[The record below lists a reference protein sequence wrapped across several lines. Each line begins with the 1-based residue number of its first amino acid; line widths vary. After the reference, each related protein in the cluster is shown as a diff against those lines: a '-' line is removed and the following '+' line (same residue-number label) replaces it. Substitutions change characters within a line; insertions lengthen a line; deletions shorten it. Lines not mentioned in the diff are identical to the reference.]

1 EPSRHITELP
11 TLAEPRQRSQGAVLA
26 GDWLAAVAPLMRQL
40 SPSAQTWWAQN
51 LKEAEDHYERWL
63 RATPQQRL
71 QVKASTM
78 AKSFEAG
85 KYCLVE
91 QRGVQLLL
99 KAVPEAFRTDL
110 IATRTLA
117 VNAIVFAIL
126 CRWQPG
132 GKLERAQV
140 LDYLVHPEAS
150 SSVEETV
157 EGIRKWRRMVLRA
170 SELGAVLPD
179 SSLLL
184 KGLDSL
190 TQSGLGDHPVVSFRV
205 AAYRNE
211 SSVDFAPTQAK
222 VAELAEYLLA
232 EYEALSIQE
241 DPRAQGPK
249 RQRAAAVKAAA
260 KAEAR
265 TGPSMPTPSAK
276 SADSAPKGGKG
287 TKGSGKGGKTK
298 KGEGAAKLQKAQE
311 ATSEE
316 AQDATSGAQP
326 TTTADLLK
334 EATEVIRSLKL
345 KALVVRQGRFP
356 PERALEVAT
365 EGLEGTGLL
374 DTGAS
379 TSMRQ
384 ARPGELDEGCE
395 LRNVNLAVG
404 TVKLFVNPGGTLL
417 STEDI
422 DPLVSVADLVDM
434 GCQLSWCGHECILNH
449 PERGTIRPSTL
460 NRCPEVP
467 RELALELI
475 GDIEVY
481 RKAQRIVI
489 KALRDEAASL
499 SSQDFAVLQHRL
511 CQAAR
516 GDDKVG
522 VLMSAWL
529 SHKFGD
535 LPACLVDSIALQSD
549 RLGAGAASKWNR
561 RVRRACE
568 RDGAFVVVGHP
579 RAFKEAARPCV
590 VLDVETKE
598 LCEPDTW
605 RYLLKLAVDGK
616 LRGVIGT
623 APADFNLCDTS
634 LPVESRD
641 DLARGR
647 QTLAL
652 MVLLE
657 LAACFYEPLVCLGHP
672 SGQPAGIVKFPK
684 VILERQ
690 LNRVL
695 CKGKVDLFT
704 NAELPS
710 EALCDV
716 PSFAPE
722 ATLWS
727 GCVQEAISVV
737 VRSAVELQTGMLSR
751 AATFRAAGVK
761 ADASFR
767 QHLAHDHLPWRR
779 DCRHCVEGGI
789 QSRMHRRIKTPEG
802 FVLSVD
808 LLGKYERGVS
818 EHHPK
823 VVWCL
828 VGCYTVP
835 ELSVGPQRDQV
846 TAQDPHQEVSGEA
859 EAQDL
864 PSDVDCEE
872 YAPSLPGE
880 PLLDEDLDGLWAHEE
895 EGPMEWEQAEEDS
908 REFVRAAD
916 AELRE
921 EEVMSREWADQEKE
935 RLRTSKMYELP
946 FVVPLPNKREETVLD
961 GIAFMITQIQA
972 LGYCVTRLHS
982 DRGREFCNKRLRSFL
997 RHRGIFKTT
1006 SEGDHYQQNGRVEGM
1021 INRIKRQARVLMTA
1035 ASVEHRYWPFAL
1047 QHVAARMRSRL
1058 SPALGGPPS
1067 NVLPFG
1073 TKVYVRNRRWN
1084 RKGQRWAARGLVG
1097 TVLAPSVEVTK
1108 GHVVLLSD
1116 GRLMITTTLLTEV
1129 MDPTEPV
1136 PSEEGDMQPLHRDL
1150 PIDERPVPII
1160 SHRIPSK
1167 RTVRTVREVSPVLQ
1181 EEDAEAL
1188 RLARNP
1194 GTSLQELRDHVLG
1207 SRWMRTARP
1216 RSRGEVFQRRHTHTL
1231 GFFRHGG
1238 VLGITAECRL
1248 FPGFVV
1254 LLSRLVKECAPEA
1267 RWTTLALLV
1276 DVDTAVH
1283 RDKNNLPGYNNVLVP
1298 LCIPKVGGGVWCQ
1311 AEKGGD
1317 QRCLNNGKMI
1327 AGELWPLQ
1335 VLVPFELDPRK
1346 FHASQPWS
1354 EGSRVVLVAYSLTAI
1369 QRAEQNTVWRLRQ
1382 AGFQLPREA
1391 PLEMK
1396 QDCDCVEREP
1406 TVQVEELGAA
1416 APLEKGCPRVAKL
1429 DTNDRADVAVPTPVW
1444 RQRFTVLDDAQ
1455 AERARRQGV
1464 RRPRSEWREIR
1475 VGPHYG
1481 DLNHVRDRPL
1491 SAFALSMYLARNR
1504 SWEETPLLEVIWGGY
1519 ENPVPWLFGFQ
1530 PYGLT
1535 ERNTQFE
1542 LDRLGEVH
1550 SMVRI
1555 GYEDAPNLH
1564 GYLFRASFGDEEP
1577 KWYFIE
1583 SMMTLE
1589 DRFLSAEA
1597 VGRDP
1602 IPNPQHHPGHPPRVA
1617 SLRDR
1622 QPHSAKASGVQV
1634 QTHSAKA
1641 SGVQVQTHSAKASGV
1656 QAQPHSAKASGV
1668 QTQPHSAKASGVQVQ
1683 THFAKAS
1690 GVQEP
1695 HSAKASGVQEPHSA
1709 KASGVQEPHSAKASG
1724 VHLRMIEETSGSVG
1738 WSGVSSPEV
1747 AGPCA
1752 EWAEAER
1759 SSGVVPPDKEL
1770 QTRVWIS
1777 SNLEASEGNLVW
1789 LKCREVLSKA
1799 SSAAQEEASRYYRSW
1814 KSQEPI
1820 SKTEGVSPHAAW
1832 MGLGLVVLDHA
1843 ARGTINEQCEP
1854 LDEFPQELPMSD
1866 ELAEAVH
1873 WASTQVPRSE
1883 TQGFVEGRVHQGIR
1897 RRFGYRP
1904 ETIGGT
1910 LDPSRFPRLYE
1921 QGVTPEQFLAMRE
1934 RVSGLSFIQRII
1946 VTRAVTA
1953 GGIVDPPRMS
1963 QRGESDFAREV
1974 EQAEAERQLARER
1987 VAALRAPSGAEPEGD
2002 ASEEEG
2008 RSDDDVVAGDWEDL
2022 EGERTEEGTHFFEVP
2037 LECSRLHRADTF
2049 PLSNQPGVCELVAA
2063 AIPLALDEDAREE
2076 LDRCQL
2082 RLQALVKRES
2092 NLHVQAVVCDSANGG
2107 ERAESLR
2114 SAAQQVEH
2122 ATQDLQHSYD
2132 EVLQTHVVPN
2142 AVVERD
2148 PSEWVGPMKEEYEGL
2163 QRAVKPLSEAM
2174 LEQWRREGT
2183 PCEVIPAKVIC
2194 SIKAPKGRR
2203 KVRCVC
2209 CGNFA
2214 RSDRWSRADTYS
2226 GGIDAVTLRTLLRFA
2241 GLRRLDLGIIDVKQA
2256 FLSAPLLSNGVQIV
2270 VMTPAMFRRHGICE
2284 EKYWSVHQA
2293 LYGLTISPRSWSV
2306 HRDGTLSEL
2315 RFDIDGAPVRICP
2328 MTSDPNIWTVYREED
2343 NSVVVYL
2350 ALCVDDM
2357 LAVGETSH
2365 VSQTLDKLCQ
2375 VWKCTEPAL
2384 LSETGSVT
2392 FNGFEVSSGLDGTL
2406 YVHQTRYIQE
2416 LLQRYEVGEPLQ
2428 VPCEGQPQT
2437 PDEEDLG
2444 GFEGRVQKA
2453 QQLGGELLWLSTHS
2467 RCDLAYSVSVI
2478 SAWMTKYPTA
2488 AIERGIKV
2496 LRYLKAYPEVCL
2508 KYGTAPNDKG
2518 PEGAL
2523 KVERSESLVEGYS
2536 DASFAPE
2543 SSRSHGAFL
2552 TVWAGA
2558 TVNWCSKKQAY
2569 MTMST
2574 CESELGA
2581 LSDSGQAVISIC
2593 PLINEFL
2600 WGRAKIQ
2607 PMALLQEQGHLIPR
2621 TQVVLYTDNT
2631 ASVAVVSL
2639 PGGTWRTR
2647 GRRDNPLLETSEVD
2661 AAVFGYE
2668 FYEAAAHGTFV
2679 RYGDDAMMA
2688 FPTEMHGQA
2697 SSSAGAWLG
2706 PMRVPRPTQDPQEEA
2721 PSLPLCVTNAGGCFH
2736 RMGCSQLVH
2745 CTNVSSYEPCARCI
2759 TDPTLEWVSSQPAMW
2774 FWTSRYHVAGCTLRH
2789 NGGTRYVPCR
2799 HCLPGVRNRR
2809 GNRGG

>member
-1 EPSRHITELP
+1 
-11 TLAEPRQRSQGAVLA
+11 
-26 GDWLAAVAPLMRQL
+26 MRQL

-99 KAVPEAFRTDL
+99 KAVPEAFKTDL

-150 SSVEETV
+150 GSVEETV

-184 KGLDSL
+184 KGLDAL
-190 TQSGLGDHPVVSFRV
+190 TQPGLGDHPVVSFRV

-241 DPRAQGPK
+241 DPRAQGTK

-265 TGPSMPTPSAK
+265 TGAEQSGLVPPPAPPKAASLGTGDKKVCRFWGSSQGCKKAAQCPDHHDRTLLKGTRRCWACSSDQHLKPDCPWGPPEGPSSSTPSAR
-276 SADSAPKGGKG
+276 SADSGPKGGKG
-287 TKGSGKGGKTK
+287 PKGSGKGGKTK

-311 ATSEE
+311 LTSEE
-316 AQDATSGAQP
+316 VQEATSGAQP

-345 KALVVRQGRFP
+345 KALVVRQERGP
-356 PERALEVAT
+356 TERALEVAT

-384 ARPGELDEGCE
+384 ARPGELDAGCE

-434 GCQLSWCGHECILNH
+434 GCQLSWCGQECILTH

-481 RKAQRIVI
+481 RKAQRVVI
-489 KALRDEAASL
+489 KALREEAASL

-579 RAFKEAARPCV
+579 KAFKEAARPCV
-590 VLDVETKE
+590 ILDVETKE

-672 SGQPAGIVKFPK
+672 SGQPAGIVRFPK
-684 VILERQ
+684 VVLERQ

-716 PSFAPE
+716 PSFAPG

-751 AATFRAAGVK
+751 AATVRAAGGK

-767 QHLAHDHLPWRR
+767 QHLAHDHIPWRR
-779 DCRHCVEGGI
+779 DCRRCVEGGI

-802 FVLSVD
+802 FALSVD

-835 ELSVGPQRDQV
+835 ELSVGPPQDQA
-846 TAQDPHQEVSGEA
+846 TAQDSRQDVPGEA
-859 EAQDL
+859 EAPDL

-895 EGPMEWEQAEEDS
+895 EGPMDWEQAEEDS
-908 REFVRAAD
+908 REFVCAAD

-921 EEVMSREWADQEKE
+921 EEVMSREWTDQEKE
-935 RLRTSKMYELP
+935 HLSTSKMYELP

-1035 ASVEHRYWPFAL
+1035 ASVEHQYWPFAL

-1058 SPALGGPPS
+1058 SPTLGGPPS
-1067 NVLPFG
+1067 HVLPFG

-1129 MDPTEPV
+1129 MDPAESV
-1136 PSEEGDMQPLHRDL
+1136 PSGKGDMQPLRRDL
-1150 PIDERPVPII
+1150 LIDERPVPII
-1160 SHRIPSK
+1160 SHRIPTK
-1167 RTVRTVREVSPVLQ
+1167 RTVRSVREVSPVLQ

-1188 RLARNP
+1188 RLACNP

-1216 RSRGEVFQRRHTHTL
+1216 RSRGEVFQGGHTHTL

-1248 FPGFVV
+1248 FPGFVA

-1276 DVDTAVH
+1276 DVDSAVH
-1283 RDKNNLPGYNNVLVP
+1283 RDKNNLQGYSNILVP
-1298 LCIPKVGGGVWCQ
+1298 LCVPKVGGGVWCQ
-1311 AEKGGD
+1311 SERGGD

-1335 VLVPFELDPRK
+1335 VLTPFELDPRK
-1346 FHASQPWS
+1346 YHASQAWS

-1369 QRAEQNTVWRLRQ
+1369 QRAEQSTVGKLRQ

-1391 PLEMK
+1391 PSAPRPNYAG
-1396 QDCDCVEREP
+1396 VEREP
-1406 TVQVEELGAA
+1406 TVQIEELGETV
-1416 APLEKGCPRVAKL
+1416 PQGKSGPRVAKL
-1429 DTNDRADVAVPTPVW
+1429 DANNRADVAMQTPVW
-1444 RQRFTVLDDAQ
+1444 RQRFTVLNDEQ
-1455 AERARRQGV
+1455 AEQARRRGV
-1464 RRPRSEWREIR
+1464 RMSRSEWREIR
-1475 VGPHYG
+1475 VGHNYG
-1481 DLNHVRDRPL
+1481 DLDHVRNSPI

-1504 SWEETPLLEVIWGGY
+1504 SWEDSPELEVIWEGY

-1530 PYGLT
+1530 PYHLT
-1535 ERNTQFE
+1535 ENNTQFE

-1564 GYLFRASFGDEEP
+1564 GYLFRASFGNQGP
-1577 KWYFIE
+1577 KWYFME
-1583 SMMTLE
+1583 SMMTME

-1597 VGRDP
+1597 VGRVP
-1602 IPNPQHHPGHPPRVA
+1602 VPNPKTHPGPPPRLA
-1617 SLRDR
+1617 SI
-1622 QPHSAKASGVQV
+1622 QVSAAHSAKASGVP
-1634 QTHSAKA
+1634 TAHSAKA
-1641 SGVQVQTHSAKASGV
+1641 SGVPTAHSAKASGV
-1656 QAQPHSAKASGV
+1656 PTEHSAKASGAPSV
-1668 QTQPHSAKASGVQVQ
+1668 HSAKASGAPSV
-1683 THFAKAS
+1683 
-1690 GVQEP
+1690 
-1695 HSAKASGVQEPHSA
+1695 HSAKASGGSA
-1709 KASGVQEPHSAKASG
+1709 LAIGRVLDQGDRRLVLGTVTEVLPPS
-1724 VHLRMIEETSGSVG
+1724 EEFQS
-1738 WSGVSSPEV
+1738 
-1747 AGPCA
+1747 
-1752 EWAEAER
+1752 
-1759 SSGVVPPDKEL
+1759 
-1770 QTRVWIS
+1770 RVWLS
-1777 SNLEASEGNLVW
+1777 SRLEASEGNLVW
-1789 LKCREVLSKA
+1789 FRCREVL
-1799 SSAAQEEASRYYRSW
+1799 R
-1814 KSQEPI
+1814 
-1820 SKTEGVSPHAAW
+1820 
-1832 MGLGLVVLDHA
+1832 D
-1843 ARGTINEQCEP
+1843 
-1854 LDEFPQELPMSD
+1854 
-1866 ELAEAVH
+1866 
-1873 WASTQVPRSE
+1873 AST
-1883 TQGFVEGRVHQGIR
+1883 TVHDEAIR
-1897 RRFGYRP
+1897 Y
-1904 ETIGGT
+1904 
-1910 LDPSRFPRLYE
+1910 
-1921 QGVTPEQFLAMRE
+1921 
-1934 RVSGLSFIQRII
+1934 
-1946 VTRAVTA
+1946 
-1953 GGIVDPPRMS
+1953 
-1963 QRGESDFAREV
+1963 
-1974 EQAEAERQLARER
+1974 
-1987 VAALRAPSGAEPEGD
+1987 
-2002 ASEEEG
+2002 
-2008 RSDDDVVAGDWEDL
+2008 
-2022 EGERTEEGTHFFEVP
+2022 
-2037 LECSRLHRADTF
+2037 
-2049 PLSNQPGVCELVAA
+2049 
-2063 AIPLALDEDAREE
+2063 
-2076 LDRCQL
+2076 
-2082 RLQALVKRES
+2082 
-2092 NLHVQAVVCDSANGG
+2092 
-2107 ERAESLR
+2107 
-2114 SAAQQVEH
+2114 
-2122 ATQDLQHSYD
+2122 
-2132 EVLQTHVVPN
+2132 
-2142 AVVERD
+2142 
-2148 PSEWVGPMKEEYEGL
+2148 
-2163 QRAVKPLSEAM
+2163 
-2174 LEQWRREGT
+2174 
-2183 PCEVIPAKVIC
+2183 
-2194 SIKAPKGRR
+2194 
-2203 KVRCVC
+2203 
-2209 CGNFA
+2209 
-2214 RSDRWSRADTYS
+2214 
-2226 GGIDAVTLRTLLRFA
+2226 
-2241 GLRRLDLGIIDVKQA
+2241 
-2256 FLSAPLLSNGVQIV
+2256 
-2270 VMTPAMFRRHGICE
+2270 
-2284 EKYWSVHQA
+2284 
-2293 LYGLTISPRSWSV
+2293 
-2306 HRDGTLSEL
+2306 
-2315 RFDIDGAPVRICP
+2315 
-2328 MTSDPNIWTVYREED
+2328 
-2343 NSVVVYL
+2343 
-2350 ALCVDDM
+2350 
-2357 LAVGETSH
+2357 
-2365 VSQTLDKLCQ
+2365 
-2375 VWKCTEPAL
+2375 
-2384 LSETGSVT
+2384 
-2392 FNGFEVSSGLDGTL
+2392 
-2406 YVHQTRYIQE
+2406 
-2416 LLQRYEVGEPLQ
+2416 
-2428 VPCEGQPQT
+2428 
-2437 PDEEDLG
+2437 
-2444 GFEGRVQKA
+2444 
-2453 QQLGGELLWLSTHS
+2453 
-2467 RCDLAYSVSVI
+2467 
-2478 SAWMTKYPTA
+2478 
-2488 AIERGIKV
+2488 
-2496 LRYLKAYPEVCL
+2496 
-2508 KYGTAPNDKG
+2508 
-2518 PEGAL
+2518 
-2523 KVERSESLVEGYS
+2523 
-2536 DASFAPE
+2536 
-2543 SSRSHGAFL
+2543 
-2552 TVWAGA
+2552 
-2558 TVNWCSKKQAY
+2558 
-2569 MTMST
+2569 
-2574 CESELGA
+2574 
-2581 LSDSGQAVISIC
+2581 
-2593 PLINEFL
+2593 
-2600 WGRAKIQ
+2600 
-2607 PMALLQEQGHLIPR
+2607 
-2621 TQVVLYTDNT
+2621 
-2631 ASVAVVSL
+2631 
-2639 PGGTWRTR
+2639 
-2647 GRRDNPLLETSEVD
+2647 
-2661 AAVFGYE
+2661 
-2668 FYEAAAHGTFV
+2668 
-2679 RYGDDAMMA
+2679 
-2688 FPTEMHGQA
+2688 
-2697 SSSAGAWLG
+2697 
-2706 PMRVPRPTQDPQEEA
+2706 
-2721 PSLPLCVTNAGGCFH
+2721 
-2736 RMGCSQLVH
+2736 
-2745 CTNVSSYEPCARCI
+2745 
-2759 TDPTLEWVSSQPAMW
+2759 
-2774 FWTSRYHVAGCTLRH
+2774 
-2789 NGGTRYVPCR
+2789 
-2799 HCLPGVRNRR
+2799 
-2809 GNRGG
+2809 

>member
-1 EPSRHITELP
+1 MEASAGSDGQQQEPVMEPAEQDLQ
-11 TLAEPRQRSQGAVLA
+11 LDQAEPDVESQARSQTRMTEDEVLEPPYGEPESLGPSAAGVSPGQQGEALPEVVSQEPRGEEVLASLRPAEAIPAVAVEESPESWRRSESRQSEETRLQQLTSVLETLVQGQQALNNRLERVEEVRSSHSWRSAESSQGLGWVDHTALDRWYTEATARAAASGHRDATMYIAGDVQSFPRHRSATTKATISVEGESTEELTGATIAPPALPPGTKLQVRIDGHLRDVVVNDSGGLEAGAVLA

-51 LKEAEDHYERWL
+51 LKEAEDHYERL
-63 RATPQQRL
+63 E
-71 QVKASTM
+71 K
-78 AKSFEAG
+78 
-85 KYCLVE
+85 
-91 QRGVQLLL
+91 QRGAQLLL

-150 SSVEETV
+150 GSVEETV

-184 KGLDSL
+184 KGLDTL
-190 TQSGLGDHPVVSFRV
+190 TQPGLGDHPVVSFRV

-265 TGPSMPTPSAK
+265 TGPSASTPSAK
-276 SADSAPKGGKG
+276 SADSGPKGGKG
-287 TKGSGKGGKTK
+287 SKGSGKGGKTK

-311 ATSEE
+311 LTSEE

-384 ARPGELDEGCE
+384 ARPGELDAGCE

-434 GCQLSWCGHECILNH
+434 GCQLSWCGQECILTH

-535 LPACLVDSIALQSD
+535 LPACLVDSIALHPS
-549 RLGAGAASKWNR
+549 GIAGFGGLVN
-561 RVRRACE
+561 
-568 RDGAFVVVGHP
+568 GM
-579 RAFKEAARPCV
+579 
-590 VLDVETKE
+590 E

-710 EALCDV
+710 ETLCDA

-751 AATFRAAGVK
+751 ATAFRAAGAKV
-761 ADASFR
+761 DASFR
-767 QHLAHDHLPWRR
+767 QHLAHDHIPWRR
-779 DCRHCVEGGI
+779 DCRHCVEG
-789 QSRMHRRIKTPEG
+789 
-802 FVLSVD
+802 
-808 LLGKYERGVS
+808 
-818 EHHPK
+818 
-823 VVWCL
+823 
-828 VGCYTVP
+828 
-835 ELSVGPQRDQV
+835 PQQDQV
-846 TAQDPHQEVSGEA
+846 TAQDPYQDVSGEA
-859 EAQDL
+859 EAPDL

-880 PLLDEDLDGLWAHEE
+880 PLLDEDLDGLWAHEK
-895 EGPMEWEQAEEDS
+895 EGPMDWEQAEEDS
-908 REFVRAAD
+908 REFVCATD

-921 EEVMSREWADQEKE
+921 EEIMSREWADQEKE
-935 RLRTSKMYELP
+935 HLRTSKMYELP
-946 FVVPLPNKREETVLD
+946 FAVPLPNKREETVLD

-972 LGYCVTRLHS
+972 LGYCVTRFQS

-1047 QHVAARMRSRL
+1047 QHVAARMR
-1058 SPALGGPPS
+1058 
-1067 NVLPFG
+1067 
-1073 TKVYVRNRRWN
+1073 
-1084 RKGQRWAARGLVG
+1084 
-1097 TVLAPSVEVTK
+1097 
-1108 GHVVLLSD
+1108 
-1116 GRLMITTTLLTEV
+1116 LMITTTLLTEV
-1129 MDPTEPV
+1129 MDPAEPV
-1136 PSEEGDMQPLHRDL
+1136 PSEKGDMQPLHRDL

-1160 SHRIPSK
+1160 SHRIPTK

-1181 EEDAEAL
+1181 EEDAE
-1188 RLARNP
+1188 
-1194 GTSLQELRDHVLG
+1194 
-1207 SRWMRTARP
+1207 
-1216 RSRGEVFQRRHTHTL
+1216 
-1231 GFFRHGG
+1231 
-1238 VLGITAECRL
+1238 
-1248 FPGFVV
+1248 GFVA

-1276 DVDTAVH
+1276 E
-1283 RDKNNLPGYNNVLVP
+1283 
-1298 LCIPKVGGGVWCQ
+1298 VGGGVWCQ

-1327 AGELWPLQ
+1327 AGKLWPLQ

-1346 FHASQPWS
+1346 FHASQTWS

-1369 QRAEQNTVWRLRQ
+1369 QRAEQSTVWRLRQ

-1391 PLEMK
+1391 PSEAK
-1396 QDCDCVEREP
+1396 PDYDCVEREP
-1406 TVQVEELGAA
+1406 TVQIEELGAT
-1416 APLEKGCPRVAKL
+1416 APLDKSCPRVAKL

-1444 RQRFTVLDDAQ
+1444 RQRFTVLD
-1455 AERARRQGV
+1455 
-1464 RRPRSEWREIR
+1464 
-1475 VGPHYG
+1475 
-1481 DLNHVRDRPL
+1481 
-1491 SAFALSMYLARNR
+1491 
-1504 SWEETPLLEVIWGGY
+1504 
-1519 ENPVPWLFGFQ
+1519 
-1530 PYGLT
+1530 
-1535 ERNTQFE
+1535 
-1542 LDRLGEVH
+1542 
-1550 SMVRI
+1550 
-1555 GYEDAPNLH
+1555 
-1564 GYLFRASFGDEEP
+1564 
-1577 KWYFIE
+1577 
-1583 SMMTLE
+1583 
-1589 DRFLSAEA
+1589 
-1597 VGRDP
+1597 
-1602 IPNPQHHPGHPPRVA
+1602 
-1617 SLRDR
+1617 
-1622 QPHSAKASGVQV
+1622 
-1634 QTHSAKA
+1634 
-1641 SGVQVQTHSAKASGV
+1641 
-1656 QAQPHSAKASGV
+1656 
-1668 QTQPHSAKASGVQVQ
+1668 
-1683 THFAKAS
+1683 
-1690 GVQEP
+1690 
-1695 HSAKASGVQEPHSA
+1695 
-1709 KASGVQEPHSAKASG
+1709 
-1724 VHLRMIEETSGSVG
+1724 
-1738 WSGVSSPEV
+1738 
-1747 AGPCA
+1747 
-1752 EWAEAER
+1752 
-1759 SSGVVPPDKEL
+1759 
-1770 QTRVWIS
+1770 
-1777 SNLEASEGNLVW
+1777 
-1789 LKCREVLSKA
+1789 
-1799 SSAAQEEASRYYRSW
+1799 
-1814 KSQEPI
+1814 
-1820 SKTEGVSPHAAW
+1820 
-1832 MGLGLVVLDHA
+1832 
-1843 ARGTINEQCEP
+1843 
-1854 LDEFPQELPMSD
+1854 ELPMSD

-1873 WASTQVPRSE
+1873 WASTQ
-1883 TQGFVEGRVHQGIR
+1883 
-1897 RRFGYRP
+1897 
-1904 ETIGGT
+1904 
-1910 LDPSRFPRLYE
+1910 
-1921 QGVTPEQFLAMRE
+1921 GVTPEQFFAMRE

-1946 VTRAVTA
+1946 V
-1953 GGIVDPPRMS
+1953 
-1963 QRGESDFAREV
+1963 
-1974 EQAEAERQLARER
+1974 EQAEAERQLAGER
-1987 VAALRAPSGAEPEGD
+1987 VAALRAPSGAAPQNETEGD

-2022 EGERTEEGTHFFEVP
+2022 EGERVEEGAHFF
-2037 LECSRLHRADTF
+2037 
-2049 PLSNQPGVCELVAA
+2049 
-2063 AIPLALDEDAREE
+2063 EE

-2082 RLQALVKRES
+2082 RLQAAVKRES

-2107 ERAESLR
+2107 GRAESLR

-2148 PSEWVGPMKEEYEGL
+2148 PSEWVGPMREEYEGL
-2163 QRAVKPLSEAM
+2163 QRAVKPLSEAT

-2226 GGIDAVTLRTLLRFA
+2226 GGIDAVYNDTVVFLTVHGPNVRVAGHRTNP
-2241 GLRRLDLGIIDVKQA
+2241 D
-2256 FLSAPLLSNGVQIV
+2256 
-2270 VMTPAMFRRHGICE
+2270 
-2284 EKYWSVHQA
+2284 W
-2293 LYGLTISPRSWSV
+2293 
-2306 HRDGTLSEL
+2306 
-2315 RFDIDGAPVRICP
+2315 GAINVE
-2328 MTSDPNIWTVYREED
+2328 TQ
-2343 NSVVVYL
+2343 L
-2350 ALCVDDM
+2350 A
-2357 LAVGETSH
+2357 E
-2365 VSQTLDKLCQ
+2365 
-2375 VWKCTEPAL
+2375 
-2384 LSETGSVT
+2384 GSVPVYGPAAGT
-2392 FNGFEVSSGLDGTL
+2392 DSQPVQGLM
-2406 YVHQTRYIQE
+2406 H
-2416 LLQRYEVGEPLQ
+2416 
-2428 VPCEGQPQT
+2428 
-2437 PDEEDLG
+2437 
-2444 GFEGRVQKA
+2444 
-2453 QQLGGELLWLSTHS
+2453 THS

-2600 WGRAKIQ
+2600 WGRAKVQ
-2607 PMALLQEQGHLIPR
+2607 PMALLQEQGHLAPR

-2647 GRRDNPLLETSEVD
+2647 HLRIKGAWLQEQ
-2661 AAVFGYE
+2661 
-2668 FYEAAAHGTFV
+2668 AAHETFV

-2688 FPTEMHGQA
+2688 FPAQRRGQA
-2697 SSSAGAWLG
+2697 SSSAGAWLE
-2706 PMRVPRPTQDPQEEA
+2706 PTRVPRPTQDPHEEA
-2721 PSLPLCVTNAGGCFH
+2721 PSLPLCVTSAGGCYH

-2759 TDPTLEWVSSQPAMW
+2759 TDPTLKWVSSQTAMW
-2774 FWTSRYHVAGCTLRH
+2774 FWTSRYHAAGCTLRH